1 MKKIS
6 FLILLFLGFA
16 VEAQCQSKTDTTKLW
31 KVKGKASLNFNENY
45 FSNWAAGGQNAYG
58 TIGKFVMNADYHK
71 DKTSWTNALN
81 MVLGYSLIGDSK
93 AMKTDDQIQIYS
105 TYKLHWNKHWMFTVL
120 GSMQTQFARGYNYA
134 IDSSTSI
141 SGFLAPVTIDLG
153 PGIQY
158 KPNKHLEINF
168 SPVTPRLV
176 YVNNQRLAD
185 AGSFG
190 LKPAVRDTAGNII
203 KHASKAYFA
212 FGARLYA
219 TLNYDLAKNVN
230 LDSKLS
236 LFSDYLDNPQNID
249 VDWQV
254 LLGMKVNSWLNVD
267 ISTQMLYNDKV
278 MITDK
283 YGHTGPRVQFKQ
295 LLMVGVG
302 YTF

>member
-6 FLILLFLGFA
+6 LFILIFLGIA
-16 VEAQCQSKTDTTKLW
+16 LEALCQNKADSTKLW

-45 FSNWAAGGQNAYG
+45 FSNWAAGGENAYG
-58 TIGKFVMNADYHK
+58 TIGKYIMNADYHK
-71 DKTSWTNALN
+71 GGTSWTNSFNLS
-81 MVLGYSLIGDSK
+81 LGYSLIGSSK
-93 AMKTDDQIQIYS
+93 PMKTDDQIQIYS
-105 TYKLHWNKHWMFTVL
+105 NYKLHWNKHWMYTLL
-120 GSMQTQFARGYNYA
+120 GSIQTQFARGYNYA
-134 IDSSTSI
+134 VDSSKSI

-168 SPVTPRLV
+168 SPVTPRLI

-190 LKPAVRDTAGNII
+190 LKPAIRDSAGNII
-203 KHASKAYFA
+203 KHASKAFFA

-219 TLNYDLAKNVN
+219 TLNYDIAKNVN
-230 LDSKLS
+230 MDSKLS
-236 LFSDYLDNPQNID
+236 LFSDYLDHPENID

-254 LLGMKVNSWLNVD
+254 LLGMKVNNWLNVD
-267 ISTQMLYNDKV
+267 ISTQMIYNDKV

-283 YGHTGPRVQFKQ
+283 YGNTGPRLQFKQ
-295 LLMVGVG
+295 LLLVGVG
-302 YTF
+302 YIF